1 MIKGL
6 LFWKGYCS
14 YSVIKREYLQ
24 TKNKGNQ
31 EYLHNYML
39 YLRRILPLTNGRLL
53 IMKKLYFGW
62 TNQ

>member
-14 YSVIKREYLQ
+14 YSVIKKEYLQ

-31 EYLHNYML
+31 EYLHN
-39 YLRRILPLTNGRLL
+39 
-53 IMKKLYFGW
+53 
-62 TNQ
+62 